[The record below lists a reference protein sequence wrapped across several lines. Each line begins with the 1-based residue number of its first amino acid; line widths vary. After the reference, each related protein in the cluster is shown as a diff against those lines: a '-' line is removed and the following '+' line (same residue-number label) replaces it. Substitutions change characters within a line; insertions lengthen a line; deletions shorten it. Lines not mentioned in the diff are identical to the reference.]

1 MNEDKI
7 SSNESE
13 GAFHEFIEE
22 QVDHWIEGI
31 LSDSYLENLAGRGSD
46 IIVEVDSIEPPRFI
60 YENEGSGNQGSGN
73 QGAGKDSE
81 KIRFSIPFRK
91 LMQLLSQKLE
101 LPNLKK
107 EGQGKIKKISQ
118 EFKTFGPVGILL
130 DKKRTFK
137 KALKTSIATGIYVPD
152 QEQWNIQIRR
162 QDKRFKLP
170 EDIEKPKFRAVV
182 FYMGDISFSTQGE
195 RLELEKKLVSFIQN
209 WVDYN
214 YGVKNVEHRFFVHD
228 SKAYEVLEEDFFRV
242 DNAGGTEVAPVFKM
256 VSRIAL
262 SEYDPRATNF
272 YGFYFGDG
280 EVFEE
285 DQKEVKHVLEE
296 SMRPFFNRIGITL
309 LLPSRMSILNQLSKS
324 KSPNDPVLRF
334 AEITHKNQIIDT
346 IKILFG
352 EFHAKR

>member
-13 GAFHEFIEE
+13 GAFNEFIEE
-22 QVDHWIEGI
+22 QMDHWIEGI
-31 LSDSYLENLAGRGSD
+31 LSDSYLENIAGRGSD
-46 IIVEVDSIEPPRFI
+46 VIVEMNGIESPRFI
-60 YENEGSGNQGSGN
+60 YDNEGSGQGTGN
-73 QGAGKDSE
+73 QGPGKDSG

-101 LPNLKK
+101 LPNLRK

-137 KALKTSIATGIYVPD
+137 RALKTSIATEVYVPD
-152 QEQWNIQIRR
+152 KEKWDVQIRR
-162 QDKRFKLP
+162 NDKRFKLP

-195 RLELEKKLVSFIQN
+195 RLELEKKLVSFIKN

-214 YGVKNVEHRFFVHD
+214 YGVNNVEHRFFVHD
-228 SKAYEVLEEDFFRV
+228 SKAYEVLEENFFRV
-242 DNAGGTEVAPVFKM
+242 DNAGGTQAAPVFEL
-256 VSRIAL
+256 VSQIAL
-262 SEYDPRATNF
+262 SEYDTHATNF

-285 DQKEVKHVLEE
+285 DQKEVGRVLEE
-296 SMRPFFNRIGITL
+296 SIVPFFNRIAITL
-309 LLPSRMSILNQLSKS
+309 LLPSRMSILNQLLKA
-324 KSPNDPVLRF
+324 KYPNSPTLRF
-334 AEITHKNQIIDT
+334 AEITHKNQIVDT
-346 IKILFG
+346 IKTLFG